1 MVPSDPRRLRTAVSV
16 TQPYSG
22 RRPEPPVA
30 GCRLGIMARSRQ
42 RTPIPRAASF
52 GRQKHGLRFRSR
64 WTSAIFGPRRC
75 TNCARS
81 GSTRPREPWATGTY
95 ESMASCRSSQPLK
108 PTPSSNPLHEI
119 TRFQSPNSRIA
130 VLQQPLARVPC
141 RLVRSENHRLLCNS
155 RYASLFETPIS
166 LAILLSAV
174 FSSSFSSAMI

>member
-130 VLQQPLARVPC
+130 VLQQPLASGATLWTVRELVPTDRESCAAC
-141 RLVRSENHRLLCNS
+141 RGPSTAWPLRL
-155 RYASLFETPIS
+155 ASGH
-166 LAILLSAV
+166 SAQ
-174 FSSSFSSAMI
+174 A